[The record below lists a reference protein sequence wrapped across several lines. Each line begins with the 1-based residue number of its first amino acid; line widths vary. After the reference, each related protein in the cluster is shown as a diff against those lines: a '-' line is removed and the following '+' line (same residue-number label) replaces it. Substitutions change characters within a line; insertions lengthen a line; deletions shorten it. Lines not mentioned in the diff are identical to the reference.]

1 MQLRAVSILALLLP
15 SLAMG
20 VPSLQLFGQP
30 QIPFTPASQDLMVP
44 GQNPFSFCAS
54 PETNILTI
62 ESVDLDPNPPTPG
75 ETLLINATGIFSKK
89 VDYGSKVYLQVKY
102 GLIRL
107 INEEADLCEQITN
120 VDLSCPLEKG
130 PMTIAKEVLLPKE
143 IPPGKYTVYADVNTK
158 EKERIT
164 CLKAEIMFN
173 L

>member
-1 MQLRAVSILALLLP
+1 MQLRAASILVLLWP

-30 QIPFTPASQDLMVP
+30 QIPFTPASADLMVP
-44 GQNPFSFCAS
+44 GQNPFSFCS
-54 PETNILTI
+54 MPSFDILTI
-62 ESVDLDPNPPTPG
+62 ESVDMNPNPPVPG
-75 ETLLINATGIFSKK
+75 ETLVINATGYLSK
-89 VDYGSKVYLQVKY
+89 DINYGSKVQLQVKY

-107 INEEADLCEQITN
+107 INEEEDLCTEITN

-130 PMTIAKEVLLPKE
+130 PMNVSKEVLLPKE
-143 IPPGKYTVYADVNTK
+143 IPPGTYTVYADANTE

-164 CLKAEIMFN
+164 CLKAEVKFN